1 MKFKLLL
8 LLPFF
13 VMINSNSEEAF
24 FWGQNGHRVT
34 GEIAEQFLT
43 KRAKRKIDKI
53 LQGEGLAFV
62 STYADEIKSDRKYR
76 KYSSWHY
83 VNMDSNET
91 YEASEKNPK
100 GDLVTAIDTC
110 VKVLKNDESSEEDVV
125 FHLKMLVHLV
135 GDLHQPMH
143 IGRREDKGGNKIQVQ
158 WFGQGTNLH
167 SVWDTKIIEN
177 FNMSYLELANN
188 SKRLSKKQIE
198 TIKNGSVI
206 DWVDEVHQITNK
218 VYNSVKVGEN
228 LRYRYSYDYLETVR
242 NQLQKGGIRL
252 AKVLNDI
259 YR

>member
-1 MKFKLLL
+1 M
-8 LLPFF
+8 
-13 VMINSNSEEAF
+13 
-24 FWGQNGHRVT
+24 
-34 GEIAEQFLT
+34 
-43 KRAKRKIDKI
+43 
-53 LQGEGLAFV
+53 
-62 STYADEIKSDRKYR
+62 
-76 KYSSWHY
+76 
-83 VNMDSNET
+83 
-91 YEASEKNPK
+91 
-100 GDLVTAIDTC
+100 
-110 VKVLKNDESSEEDVV
+110 
-125 FHLKMLVHLV
+125 
-135 GDLHQPMH
+135 
-143 IGRREDKGGNKIQVQ
+143 Q

-259 YR
+259 YK